1 MVSLSDVANRG
12 FCCILKSEEIS
23 GSIPQTKGD
32 PPWKV

>member
-12 FCCILKSEEIS
+12 FCCILKREDTS